1 MNPLAEYMLS
11 PRSVREPRFDRPI
24 AILKRCLRRVA
35 VVLVT
40 PDWFWK
46 PLAKTLVRGSQ
57 YLCSVRE
64 SVEVEKIVEEYPEL
78 RDALA
83 ERVVVAGPFE
93 GLRYGGTRSCCST
106 LYPKLLGTYEHE
118 IESFIQSSLA
128 NRHDL
133 VVDVGAADGYYA
145 VGFVVKSAGS
155 KVIAFEQDERARKEL
170 AKLAKLNGVS
180 NRVEIRGRCGTGD
193 LLTLPPKRGLMIVD
207 CEGFEEELLSPQ
219 VVEHLKTWDLIIET
233 HDGYS
238 ADITKR
244 LADRF
249 SRTHTT
255 VCVEAIHDFNKAD
268 HIDLS
273 FLKNLPR
280 RNVDKLLSESRM
292 HACLR
297 WIICRPKS
305 GGAQLPA

>member
-1 MNPLAEYMLS
+1 MNLLAEYMLS
-11 PRSVREPRFDRPI
+11 PRSVREPRFDQPV

-35 VVLVT
+35 VVLVSS
-40 PDWFWK
+40 DCLWK

-64 SVEVEKIVEEYPEL
+64 SVEAEKIVEEYPEL
-78 RDALA
+78 REALA
-83 ERVVVAGPFE
+83 QRVVVAGPFE
-93 GLRYGGTRSCCST
+93 GLRYGGTRACCSA

-128 NRHDL
+128 DRHDL

-155 KVIAFEQDERARKEL
+155 NVIAFEQDERARKEL
-170 AKLAKLNGVS
+170 GKLAELNGVS
-180 NRVEIRGRCGTGD
+180 DRIQIRGKCGSGD
-193 LLTLPPKRGLMIVD
+193 LLALPTIRGLMIVD
-207 CEGFEEELLSPQ
+207 CEGFEEELLSPHVIQ
-219 VVEHLKTWDLIIET
+219 HLKTWDFIIET

-249 SRTHTT
+249 SRTHST

-268 HIDLS
+268 HIDLPL
-273 FLKNLPR
+273 LKSLPR

-297 WIICRPKS
+297 WIICTPKS
-305 GGAQLPA
+305 PGAQLPV